1 MICYKLILNVL
12 IKRTNG
18 PILKK
23 IGIVLLVLCILFGMS
38 GCFSQNSIPTEDIEN
53 SGYMITEADNG
64 SFYITD
70 NGAEYYFYNSNGK
83 LTFDRVIIKIP
94 AISEKAQAKGLEAD
108 ITIIR
113 GKGKKITVNYH
124 YPAVDTNING
134 EEKINYFTMYFELK
148 NDFEVESITNNRG
161 FNDIKGKY
169 ESFTSNGLSTDEL
182 NTYYQRGFELE
193 EEINAVSN

>member
-1 MICYKLILNVL
+1 
-12 IKRTNG
+12 
-18 PILKK
+18 
-23 IGIVLLVLCILFGMS
+23 MS
-38 GCFSQNSIPTEDIEN
+38 GCFSQNSITTEDLEN
-53 SGYMITEADNG
+53 AGYTVTEADNK
-64 SFYITD
+64 SLCITD
-70 NGAEYYFYNSNGK
+70 NGADYYFRNSSGK

-94 AISEKAQAKGLEAD
+94 AISEKAKAKGLEAD

-161 FNDIKGKY
+161 FADIKGKY
-169 ESFTSNGLSTDEL
+169 DSFTSNCLSSDDL

>member
-1 MICYKLILNVL
+1 MICYKLILNDL

-23 IGIVLLVLCILFGMS
+23 SGIVLLVLCILFGMS
-38 GCFSQNSIPTEDIEN
+38 GCFSQNSITTEDIEN
-53 SGYMITEADNG
+53 AGYIVTEADNG
-64 SFYITD
+64 NFYITD

-83 LTFDRVIIKIP
+83 LTFDKVIIKIP

-161 FNDIKGKY
+161 FADIKGKY
-169 ESFTSNGLSTDEL
+169 DSFTSNCLSSDDL

-193 EEINAVSN
+193 EELNAISN